1 MVSGIRIVHTQG
13 ADASADVAITVT
25 GLPVLAAGTTFA
37 KLFVYRN
44 GAKLR
49 AGVDFVATA
58 NTVTITYSAS
68 DLPMYTGDVVE
79 IQYIK

>member
-1 MVSGIRIVHTQG
+1 M
-13 ADASADVAITVT
+13 
-25 GLPVLAAGTTFA
+25 PVLTAATTFA

-49 AGVDFVATA
+49 SGVDFVATA

-68 DLPMYTGDVVE
+68 DLPMYSGDVVE
-79 IQYIK
+79 VQYIK